1 MTTVFLSGSRRIGRL
16 NETVRRRVDNIIGQR
31 LRVVVGDANGADKA
45 FQQYLAAKGYQ
56 NVVVYC
62 SGNRCR
68 NNAGNWPTENVPVAP
83 ELKGRDFYI
92 VKDKAMAREADY
104 GFILWDGAS
113 VGAFEN
119 LVELVRQTKTVLLYL
134 SPDKTFHRIHT
145 MDQVIALLESRPRE
159 VISEISRKVRMDALD
174 SPGTHSVPQL
184 SLSFDE

>member
-83 ELKGRDFYI
+83 ELKGRYFYI

-113 VGAFEN
+113 VGTFEN
-119 LVELVRQTKTVLLYL
+119 LV
-134 SPDKTFHRIHT
+134 
-145 MDQVIALLESRPRE
+145 
-159 VISEISRKVRMDALD
+159 
-174 SPGTHSVPQL
+174 
-184 SLSFDE
+184 